1 MTSERKIKANR
12 ANSRASSGPKTSL
25 GRVRAAQNALR
36 HGLSLSIHSD
46 RALSKEVEALAREI
60 AGTDVDAE
68 RKEFARRIAEAQID
82 LRRIRH
88 ARHQLLSETQMQ
100 DDVMK
105 VLNSKT
111 EGPHKFAT
119 TLSDKALQLLV
130 LDRYER
136 RARSQRKFAIR
147 AFDTVRVAAN

>member
-60 AGTDVDAE
+60 ARIQNLHHVVRCASPPIEVFASGTLPDVRIIILDGRIWQNEAKKINVSKAH
-68 RKEFARRIAEAQID
+68 RKTPGHPQDLKRRQ
-82 LRRIRH
+82 
-88 ARHQLLSETQMQ
+88 T
-100 DDVMK
+100 
-105 VLNSKT
+105 
-111 EGPHKFAT
+111 AT
-119 TLSDKALQLLV
+119 MPPVSSSIL
-130 LDRYER
+130 
-136 RARSQRKFAIR
+136 
-147 AFDTVRVAAN
+147 